1 MPKATLQFDLPEE
14 HQEHQDAIHGSEW
27 KDVVWDIDQFLRNK
41 LKYEMH
47 EYNDKSCYDIFEEIR
62 SELWE
67 IINSKNLNLDI

>member
-14 HQEHQDAIHGSEW
+14 HQEHQDAINGSDW
-27 KDVVWDIDQFLRNK
+27 KYVVWDLDQFLRNK
-41 LKYEMH
+41 LKYDLND
-47 EYNDKSCYDIFEEIR
+47 YKDKSAYDIFEEIR